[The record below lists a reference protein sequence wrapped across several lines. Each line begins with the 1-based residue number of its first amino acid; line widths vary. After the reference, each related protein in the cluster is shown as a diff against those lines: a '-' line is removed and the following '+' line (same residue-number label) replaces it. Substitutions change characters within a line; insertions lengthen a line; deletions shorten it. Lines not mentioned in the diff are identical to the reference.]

1 LKSIS
6 FTVIGAEAFSVKKL
20 RSQRSTIPN
29 APMSSREAKYEI
41 HGCTLFSE
49 EEDSPLGNVVFP
61 AQRGCSLRRASLLAV
76 KSSFKLLGFQ
86 VRLTLA

>member
-1 LKSIS
+1 MS
-6 FTVIGAEAFSVKKL
+6 FTVIGAEALSVKKL
-20 RSQRSTIPN
+20 RSQRSTI
-29 APMSSREAKYEI
+29 PMSSREAKYEI